1 MNQQSNQN
9 KIMFNFSLILLHLI
23 LIIAKSDSVTLDG
36 LEALL
41 SGSSAIK
48 GSNSDKD
55 ERAMNID
62 SQECGKCL

>member
-1 MNQQSNQN
+1 
-9 KIMFNFSLILLHLI
+9 MFNFSLILLHLI

-41 SGSSAIK
+41 SGSSTIK